1 MIMRCSHTIADP
13 EGRVVANLA
22 HLRMGVLNK
31 RCSIG
36 LIPRPCH
43 GPQEKANV

>member
-13 EGRVVANLA
+13 KSRVVANLA

-31 RCSIG
+31 RG
-36 LIPRPCH
+36 VMGFIPRPCH
-43 GPQEKANV
+43 APQEKANV